1 MAKED
6 HGCFRM
12 TRDYLVKLRMNRF
25 LYVPQRMIRKVWLR
39 KARDA

>member
-6 HGCFRM
+6 QGCFRM
-12 TRDYLVKLRMNRF
+12 TRDSLVKLSMNSF

-39 KARDA
+39 KASDA